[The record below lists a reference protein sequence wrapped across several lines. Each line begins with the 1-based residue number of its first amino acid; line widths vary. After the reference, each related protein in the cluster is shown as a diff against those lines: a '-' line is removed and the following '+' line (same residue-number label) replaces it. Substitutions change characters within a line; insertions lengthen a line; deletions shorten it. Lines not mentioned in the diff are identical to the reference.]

1 MSFDRPYTANG
12 SGQFFYWEVYYV
24 RWLERNGYDV
34 TYTTDV
40 DTHANGGALL
50 NSKGFLSVAHDEYW
64 SNEMFDAAAAAR
76 DAGVNLGFFT
86 SDAATWQ
93 MRFEASASGSANR
106 VIVCYKD
113 AAIDPVQGPTTTVE
127 FRDPPV
133 NRPEQTLEGVQFTS
147 SIAFGGT
154 VPYVVTNSSSW
165 VYAGTGLQDGDS
177 VPGVVGYEMDRLMS
191 NYAGPTTS
199 NQTLLSHSPFM
210 NTGGLSDYANSS
222 IYQAPS
228 GAWVF
233 AAGTIS
239 WSRGLENIFPGDQ
252 GADPRIQQT
261 TANVLNAFLNG
272 APIVQKLTMSAPA
285 SATAGQSLT
294 MRVTAANSQGNPVS
308 TYRGTVHFSSSD
320 GQAVLPADY
329 TFTAADAGVHQF
341 SIALKTA
348 GNQTVN
354 VLDTVNAGLSATVTV
369 TVTAGPAATLSLAAP
384 SSAKA
389 TTAFNVTVT
398 LRDQFG
404 NVATGYRGSVHFTST
419 DVVAQTL
426 GDLPA
431 DYTFT
436 SGDAGTHTFSVTLVT
451 VGNQTIT
458 VADMANS
465 TLNATSPPIAVGLL

>member
-1 MSFDRPYTANG
+1 
-12 SGQFFYWEVYYV
+12 
-24 RWLERNGYDV
+24 
-34 TYTTDV
+34 
-40 DTHANGGALL
+40 
-50 NSKGFLSVAHDEYW
+50 
-64 SNEMFDAAAAAR
+64 
-76 DAGVNLGFFT
+76 
-86 SDAATWQ
+86 
-93 MRFEASASGSANR
+93 
-106 VIVCYKD
+106 
-113 AAIDPVQGPTTTVE
+113 
-127 FRDPPV
+127 
-133 NRPEQTLEGVQFTS
+133 
-147 SIAFGGT
+147 
-154 VPYVVTNSSSW
+154 
-165 VYAGTGLQDGDS
+165 
-177 VPGVVGYEMDRLMS
+177 
-191 NYAGPTTS
+191 
-199 NQTLLSHSPFM
+199 
-210 NTGGLSDYANSS
+210 
-222 IYQAPS
+222 
-228 GAWVF
+228 
-233 AAGTIS
+233 
-239 WSRGLENIFPGDQ
+239 
-252 GADPRIQQT
+252 
-261 TANVLNAFLNG
+261 
-272 APIVQKLTMSAPA
+272 MSAPA